1 MESIM
6 NSESDKDLEEK
17 YARRFGQIATTM
29 GFVTSEQ
36 VREALDEQMS
46 IALSPRL
53 RPRKLIGEILFEK
66 GWMTL
71 KQIET
76 VLAEIFK
83 EK

>member
-1 MESIM
+1 M

-17 YARRFGQIATTM
+17 YAMRFGQIATAM

-46 IALSPRL
+46 IALSARL

-66 GWMTL
+66 GWMSL

>member
-1 MESIM
+1 MDHI
-6 NSESDKDLEEK
+6 SDKDLEEK
-17 YARRFGQIATTM
+17 YAHRFGQIASDM

-36 VREALDEQMS
+36 VRVALDEQIS
-46 IALSPRL
+46 NTLAARL